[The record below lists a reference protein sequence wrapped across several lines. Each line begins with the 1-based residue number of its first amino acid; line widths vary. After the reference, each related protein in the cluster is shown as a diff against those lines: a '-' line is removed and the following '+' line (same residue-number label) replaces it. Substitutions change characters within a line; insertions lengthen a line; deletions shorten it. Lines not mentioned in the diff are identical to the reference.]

1 MINVKYKITEG
12 TYESD
17 DSVSKSYGI
26 AVCANIGMNETTSV
40 LALIQDITTDR
51 DALDELVNLCN
62 SMELSPL
69 HIRDVIED
77 FLVR

>member
-1 MINVKYKITEG
+1 MINVTYKITEG
-12 TYESD
+12 THGSED
-17 DSVSKSYGI
+17 GVSKSYGI
-26 AVCANIGMNETTSV
+26 AVFANIDMNETTSV
-40 LALIQDITTDR
+40 LASIQDITTDR

>member
-1 MINVKYKITEG
+1 MIDITYTLTERIC
-12 TYESD
+12 ESD
-17 DSVSKSYGI
+17 DGVSKSYGI
-26 AVCANIGMNETTSV
+26 AVCTNTDRDQTTSV
-40 LALIQDITTDR
+40 LTSIQDITTDR